1 MSDADAVLFANEAF
15 YRAFADRDFEQM
27 ESVWSRAAPVSCLH
41 PGWGPLHGR
50 EAVMRSWA
58 AILGSADS
66 PAIRALAPQ
75 ASVLGDVAL
84 VTCFEA
90 LGRAYAV
97 ATNIFVR
104 EGSLWKLVHHQAGP
118 TSEHP
123 PAASDTDSPR
133 PLH

>member
-15 YRAFADRDFEQM
+15 YRAFADRDFERM
-27 ESVWSRAAPVSCLH
+27 EAVWSRATPLSCLH

-50 EAVMRSWA
+50 DAVMRSWA
-58 AILGSADS
+58 AILGSANS
-66 PAIRALAPQ
+66 PAIKALAPQ

-97 ATNIFVR
+97 ATNVFVR
-104 EGSLWKLVHHQAGP
+104 EGSLWKMVHHQAGP

-123 PAASDTDSPR
+123 PATGDIDSPR

>member
-1 MSDADAVLFANEAF
+1 
-15 YRAFADRDFEQM
+15 
-27 ESVWSRAAPVSCLH
+27 
-41 PGWGPLHGR
+41 
-50 EAVMRSWA
+50 MRSWA

-75 ASVLGDVAL
+75 ATVLGDVAL

-104 EGSLWKLVHHQAGP
+104 EGNRWKLVHHQAGP
-118 TSEHP
+118 TSERP
-123 PAASDTDSPR
+123 PVTDSAETAR
-133 PLH
+133 PVH